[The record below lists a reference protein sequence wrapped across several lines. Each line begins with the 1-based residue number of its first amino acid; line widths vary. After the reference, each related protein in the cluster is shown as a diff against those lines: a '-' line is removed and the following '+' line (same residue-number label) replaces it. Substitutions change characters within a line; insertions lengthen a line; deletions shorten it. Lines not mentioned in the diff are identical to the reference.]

1 MLLFLDMSNILNTIR
16 NTFLKIHTTQCNK
29 YKITVHC
36 IKIYNFDS
44 NLKSSNITSNKISL
58 IFFGHWNLKQ
68 ELVFLCN
75 GY

>member
-58 IFFGHWNLKQ
+58 IFFWSLEFKTRIS
-68 ELVFLCN
+68 FFM
-75 GY
+75 